1 MSVLYLKIW
10 NLLNIDFISLVSK
23 SIADLPRI
31 YVNNPA
37 LLPKSKGRKYVVS
50 ITKVLAY
57 KKYFLL
63 KLNSFRS
70 FIYKKNQRWSWN
82 GKKKSHNS
90 EFMWSKRIKY
100 Y

>member
-10 NLLNIDFISLVSK
+10 SLLNIDFISLSSK

-70 FIYKKNQRWSWN
+70 FIYKKTKDDLELERKN
-82 GKKKSHNS
+82 HTILNS
-90 EFMWSKRIKY
+90 CEVRE
-100 Y
+100 

>member
-1 MSVLYLKIW
+1 MSVLYLKIL
-10 NLLNIDFISLVSK
+10 NLLNIDFISLAFK
-23 SIADLPRI
+23 SVANLPRI

-37 LLPKSKGRKYVVS
+37 LLPKSKRRKYVVS

-70 FIYKKNQRWSWN
+70 FIYKKKDDLEMERKN
-82 GKKKSHNS
+82 HTILNS
-90 EFMWSKRIKY
+90 CEVSE
-100 Y
+100 